1 MIKQNWTLSEDE
13 KQRIILLHE
22 NATKNLYLKEQ
33 DYKWDERLKSEIEFD
48 KGKPIKLKKDFTFDF
63 YFQSGFYSENSTS
76 SEGTTIKSQ
85 VESFIL
91 NIKDVFKNF
100 AYPRISKLE
109 IFAGESAVPNRDNES
124 PQKNRLPQGKLAE
137 YRSKTIKILLESAI
151 EKLYTDNVIKTKPNI
166 VVNKPVVGTSTVKD
180 SEQATKEQY
189 VKVNVT
195 VEGYKPKINSP
206 GLDPNCD
213 FRLRIVVEYKRVPFG
228 TDKHHNCNDAIFTL
242 LLNGIVIPREDGS
255 ETFSLNNEPLGNSV
269 SQTLIVKGELSK
281 KVLAVSENPKISFV
295 CKVDPVCHEAPLAMT
310 VYSLTTGE
318 KKSGPTYLGVA
329 KTKGEGLKKDDP
341 REVGTMDKCGNLIK
355 IEDYYKGPSSSEN
368 PSPK

>member
-1 MIKQNWTLSEDE
+1 VIKQNWILSEDE

-48 KGKPIKLKKDFTFDF
+48 QGKPIKLKKDFTFDF
-63 YFQSGFYSENSTS
+63 YFQSGFHSENSTS
-76 SEGTTIKSQ
+76 SEGDTIKSQ

-91 NIKDVFKNF
+91 NIEEVFKNF

-137 YRSKTIKILLESAI
+137 YRSETIKTLLEPAI
-151 EKLYTDNVIKTKPNI
+151 EKLYSDNVIKTKPNI

-189 VKVNVT
+189 VKVNVS
-195 VEGYKPKINSP
+195 VEGYKSKINSP
-206 GLDPNCD
+206 ELDSDCD
-213 FRLRIVVEYKRVPFG
+213 FQLRIVVEYKRVPLG
-228 TDKHHNCNDAIFTL
+228 TEKHHNCNDAIFTL
-242 LLNGIVIPREDGS
+242 LLNGIIIPREDGS
-255 ETFSLNNEPLGNSV
+255 ETFSLNNGPRGNSV

-281 KVLAVSENPKISFV
+281 QVLAVSENPKVAFA
-295 CKVDPVCHEAPLAMT
+295 CKINPICHEAPLAMS
-310 VYSLTTGE
+310 VYSLTTGK
-318 KKSGPTYLGVA
+318 KKSGPIYLGTS
-329 KTKGEGLKKDDP
+329 KTKGEGLKEDDS
-341 REVGTMDKCGNLIK
+341 REVATMDKCGNIIK
-355 IEDYYKGPSSSEN
+355 IEDYYKGPSSTEN